1 MHQNDNSQIKQSI
14 NEHLTELRNRLLKI
28 ILLII
33 IIFLLLTP
41 FAKQIYYF
49 VATPL
54 LKSLP
59 IGNNI
64 IITNPIDAI
73 FIPLKINFVI
83 CLLVTLPNTIYQ
95 LWCFIAPALYKNE
108 KKIIITLVISTLIL
122 FILGMTF
129 CYYIFLPILFNLMVK
144 LTPTGAIMM
153 PSIDNYI
160 PFVIN
165 MFLTFGITFEV
176 PIIIILLQQLN
187 IINLNTLKNIRPYII
202 VLNFIIAAII
212 TPPDII
218 SQFLL
223 AIPLTMLYE
232 IGIIICK
239 ILNILQ
245 KNKSNEK

>member
-1 MHQNDNSQIKQSI
+1 
-14 NEHLTELRNRLLKI
+14 
-28 ILLII
+28 
-33 IIFLLLTP
+33 
-41 FAKQIYYF
+41 
-49 VATPL
+49 
-54 LKSLP
+54 
-59 IGNNI
+59 
-64 IITNPIDAI
+64 
-73 FIPLKINFVI
+73 
-83 CLLVTLPNTIYQ
+83 
-95 LWCFIAPALYKNE
+95 
-108 KKIIITLVISTLIL
+108 
-122 FILGMTF
+122 
-129 CYYIFLPILFNLMVK
+129 MVK

-187 IINLNTLKNIRPYII
+187 IINLNTLKNIRTYII
-202 VLNFIIAAII
+202 VLNFIIATII